1 VAKQR
6 QAATIGGKSGS
17 SPLRRGSTEETGR
30 QDVTS
35 FLSGATARAFLV
47 SALVMLPALAVPGIA
62 ADAAQVLILLALF
75 AGVTVFAEYSSS
87 YPGLVEFR
95 FAAPYNRTRFA
106 LLAVIVFLLSMVLR
120 DSTVPGM
127 ISEFVAIIAVAC
139 SALLDFGFSPAT
151 LLVAALPDNAPAAHL
166 IAVHQGASLALMVA
180 ATAAAGFAVAVRL
193 NAWPMGA
200 GPFNVWI
207 NLPTFDPTGGND
219 VVDRLARHARI
230 NVILGIALPFLLPG
244 VVVASAVLIQPV
256 TLGSTIGFVWG
267 IALWAFVPASLVM
280 RGIAMGRVARLIRES
295 RRRYRES
302 DDERLVTT

>member
-1 VAKQR
+1 M
-6 QAATIGGKSGS
+6 
-17 SPLRRGSTEETGR
+17 TG
-30 QDVTS
+30 

-62 ADAAQVLILLALF
+62 ADSAQVLILLALF

-106 LLAVIVFLLSMVLR
+106 LLALIVVLLSLILR
-120 DSTVPGM
+120 HESLPGAL
-127 ISEFVAIIAVAC
+127 SGLVDVIAVAC
-139 SALLDFGFSPAT
+139 GALLDFAFSPAT
-151 LLVAALPDNAPAAHL
+151 LLVAALPDSAPAAHL
-166 IAVHQGASLALMVA
+166 VAVHNGASLALMVA
-180 ATAAAGFAVAVRL
+180 MTAVAGFALAVRL

-230 NVILGIALPFLLPG
+230 NVVLGIILPFLLPG

-256 TLGSTIGFVWG
+256 TFGSTIGFVWG

-280 RGIAMGRVARLIRES
+280 RGIAMGRVARLIRDS

-302 DDERLVTT
+302 DDERLVTP

>member
-1 VAKQR
+1 M
-6 QAATIGGKSGS
+6 
-17 SPLRRGSTEETGR
+17 TG
-30 QDVTS
+30 

-62 ADAAQVLILLALF
+62 ADSAQVLILLALF
-75 AGVTVFAEYSSS
+75 AGVTVFSEYSSS

-106 LLAVIVFLLSMVLR
+106 LLALIVLLLSLILR
-120 DSTVPGM
+120 HESLPGTL
-127 ISEFVAIIAVAC
+127 SGLVDVIALAC
-139 SALLDFGFSPAT
+139 SALLDFAFSPAT
-151 LLVAALPDNAPAAHL
+151 LLVAALPDSAPAAHL
-166 IAVHQGASLALMVA
+166 VAVHQGASLALMVA
-180 ATAAAGFAVAVRL
+180 VTAVAGFALAVRL

-230 NVILGIALPFLLPG
+230 NVLLGIILPFLLPG

-280 RGIAMGRVARLIRES
+280 RGIAMGRVARLIRDS

-302 DDERLVTT
+302 DDERLVTP

>member
-1 VAKQR
+1 V
-6 QAATIGGKSGS
+6 
-17 SPLRRGSTEETGR
+17 TG
-30 QDVTS
+30 

-62 ADAAQVLILLALF
+62 ADSAQVLILLALF
-75 AGVTVFAEYSSS
+75 AGVTVFSEYSSS

-106 LLAVIVFLLSMVLR
+106 LLALIVLLLSLILR
-120 DSTVPGM
+120 HESLPGTL
-127 ISEFVAIIAVAC
+127 SGLVDVIALAC
-139 SALLDFGFSPAT
+139 SALLDFAFSPAT
-151 LLVAALPDNAPAAHL
+151 LLVAALPDSAPAAHL
-166 IAVHQGASLALMVA
+166 VAVHQGASLALMVA
-180 ATAAAGFAVAVRL
+180 VTAVAGFALAVRL

-230 NVILGIALPFLLPG
+230 NVLLGIILPFLLPG
-244 VVVASAVLIQPV
+244 VVVASAMLIQPV

-280 RGIAMGRVARLIRES
+280 RGIAMGRVARLIRDS

-302 DDERLVTT
+302 DDERLVTP